1 MIEALPA
8 PEDVTVAD
16 ENAIKNAVDAFDA
29 LTEAQQAL
37 VPEADQEKLAA
48 DVLALAAAIVKEAED
63 QAAADDIEALIDA
76 IAQSEPG
83 DGKAAMEAAKDKFNN
98 ATDDV
103 KAKVDTGHK
112 EVLDNA
118 IECYKKDTTFNAGK
132 GVYRVLSNG
141 DVTYVKPLYPE
152 DTYFQVPNDVV
163 CRDGFPFKVV
173 KVSVNAFKGCT
184 NVTKIW
190 MGKNIV
196 TIGKYAFKGATN
208 LRTLIVR
215 TQAID
220 VTEKIENAF
229 AGMAANRKGKVN
241 VQIWEKMLSK
251 YEPMFRGAGKLPAKA
266 YFTTIG

>member
-1 MIEALPA
+1 M
-8 PEDVTVAD
+8 
-16 ENAIKNAVDAFDA
+16 
-29 LTEAQQAL
+29 
-37 VPEADQEKLAA
+37 
-48 DVLALAAAIVKEAED
+48 KEAED
-63 QAAADDIEALIDA
+63 QAAADEIEALIDA
-76 IAQSEPG
+76 IAKSEPG

-98 ATDDV
+98 ATADV
-103 KAKVDTGHK
+103 KAKVDNGHN

-118 IECYKKDTTFNAGK
+118 IECYKKDTTFNAGR

-152 DTYFQVPNDVV
+152 ETYFQVPNDVV
-163 CRDGFPFKVV
+163 CPEGFPFKVV

-208 LRTLIVR
+208 RRTLIVR

-229 AGMAANRKGKVN
+229 AGMAANRNGKVN